1 MSNLYRDIQIQTT
14 NDAQKK
20 LFKLGYQISTK
31 IVNYASATQAQRSSI
46 ASKIFG
52 FPWTEQVEVGSDY
65 VTVQKQDWV
74 DWDILAEPLAG
85 LIAEHFEMKAD
96 EGITTFEE
104 NPELPKMDA
113 QPTSDDPLVLQVQ
126 RVLEAEIN
134 PMVAGHGGKIT
145 LVDIQG
151 DTAFVRLEGGCQGCS
166 SSQATLR
173 QGVEVA
179 IRRSVPAIQSVI
191 DVTDHNSGSNPYM

>member
-1 MSNLYRDIQIQTT
+1 MSNSYRDIQIQST

-20 LFKLGYQISTK
+20 QFKLGFKISAKT
-31 IVNYASATQAQRSSI
+31 VSYETATQAQRSSI

-74 DWDILAEPLAG
+74 EWDILAEPLAG

-96 EGITTFEE
+96 EGVTTFEE
-104 NPELPKMDA
+104 NPELPSYESKPA
-113 QPTSDDPLVLQVQ
+113 SDDPLTQQVQ
-126 RVLEAEIN
+126 RVLEVEIN

-145 LVDIQG
+145 LVDVQG

-179 IRRSVPAIQSVI
+179 IRRSVPAIQSVV